1 MILDA
6 LLFKDRSDEAGL
18 TDTMLT
24 LEHDIQVVV
33 RSKVQQ
39 TGEFGELD
47 VSWFRGHGSSLS
59 QRAEH
64 RDQPPPIHTKQGNLK
79 KISRLV

>member
-1 MILDA
+1 
-6 LLFKDRSDEAGL
+6 
-18 TDTMLT
+18 MLT

-39 TGEFGELD
+39 TRKFGELD

-59 QRAEH
+59 
-64 RDQPPPIHTKQGNLK
+64 
-79 KISRLV
+79 